1 MRRCRGPSA
10 PRVQR
15 PWWPLSLTHWWRG
28 RIRTFHPSWDQCLSE
43 LVELCAE
50 TTWRAQGEFLR
61 GGNNGSNPS
70 PSCGESYKFDH
81 GGRSEIVLRLRL
93 DQGPRPRIKDAHHC
107 CNVAQEP
114 APTTPSSRRVW
125 RLAGGWNPSKN
136 SVSVSPWPG
145 CPSISHTEQFPGF
158 RCCPYHFSAEI
169 RKQEPG

>member
-1 MRRCRGPSA
+1 MPPFSFASARTSIPTPKRLLQPCRAALAFLEP
-10 PRVQR
+10 PKRV
-15 PWWPLSLTHWWRG
+15 
-28 RIRTFHPSWDQCLSE
+28 
-43 LVELCAE
+43 A
-50 TTWRAQGEFLR
+50 
-61 GGNNGSNPS
+61 
-70 PSCGESYKFDH
+70 
-81 GGRSEIVLRLRL
+81 EIVLRLRL
-93 DQGPRPRIKDAHHC
+93 DQRPRPRIKDAHHC